1 MNASFKRS
9 LLAVAVMSAATT
21 AYAENKD
28 DTIVVTA
35 SGFAQEMRD
44 APASITVIT
53 KEQLQNKPAA
63 NLIDMV
69 KDVEGVS
76 VIGGSL
82 KPDISIRGLSGD
94 YTLIM
99 VDGRRQNSR
108 ESRPNGSGGYEAGF
122 IPPVEAIER
131 IEVIRGPMSSL
142 YGSDAM
148 GGVINIITKAVADE
162 WHGSMGM
169 GGIIQESKDY
179 GNSANTDFYVSG
191 PLIKD
196 KLGLQVYGGMNYRRE
211 DHLQEGTPRK
221 DDKNITAKLAFTPI
235 EGQKFLAEVGRST
248 QEHTSTPGKSIA
260 DSANFGTITNQAKDK
275 LETNNNRNHWALTWK
290 GDWDEINSELSVYQ
304 ENTIRKTRTGTREM
318 GNETWNMAYDHRQ
331 PEITN
336 TVVDGKVT
344 AFLPSN
350 ILTLGGQY
358 QYAKL
363 KDDSVTD
370 SISVPDGKGGTK
382 LQPVYASESVSV
394 DQKALFVEDE
404 FSVTDDLT
412 LTGGLRMND
421 HEFYGKHW
429 NPRAY
434 AVYKLT
440 DEITIKGGVAKA
452 FRAPTLRELSPN
464 FGTSTQGGNAV
475 MYGNRDLKPETSVTE
490 ELGIAYDHESGFSV
504 SATLFNTEFK
514 NKLTSYQDGTEKDPI
529 TGLNK
534 FVYDNVGKA
543 NIRGVEMASRIPVAE
558 KWNLNLNYTFTDSE
572 RKSDDEKLNGK
583 SLKGQPLEMTPR
595 HMANARLDWQYRPDM
610 NFYTQ
615 ASYTGK
621 QVWAAQ
627 RNGAKQPRERS
638 GITTLDL
645 GMTYQVMPNALLNL
659 AVLNIANEK
668 GDDIDTNGNWQIDE
682 GRRYWAN
689 LKLNF

>member
-9 LLAVAVMSAATT
+9 LLAVAVMSAATA

-196 KLGLQVYGGMNYRRE
+196 KLGLQVYGGLNYRRE
-211 DHLQEGTPRK
+211 DKLLEGTPRK
-221 DDKNITAKLAFTPI
+221 DDKNITAKLAFTPV

-248 QEHTSTPGKSIA
+248 QEHTSTPGKSI
-260 DSANFGTITNQAKDK
+260 D
-275 LETNNNRNHWALTWK
+275 ETTTRGGIVQKNNKSEVHNNRNHWALTWK
-290 GDWDEINSELSVYQ
+290 GDWDEINSEVSVYQ
-304 ENTIRKTRTGTREM
+304 ENTIRKTNTGK
-318 GNETWNMAYDHRQ
+318 WNKVSEDWVMAYEARQ
-331 PEITN
+331 PEVTN

-350 ILTLGGQY
+350 VLTVGGQY

-363 KDDSVTD
+363 KDDSVIKNKQT
-370 SISVPDGKGGTK
+370 VTEKMT
-382 LQPVYASESVSV
+382 AE
-394 DQKALFVEDE
+394 QKALFVEDE

-412 LTGGLRMND
+412 LTGGLRMDD

-464 FGTSTQGGNAV
+464 FGTSTQGGAAI

-490 ELGIAYDHESGFSV
+490 ELGIAYDHESGFSA

-514 NKLTSYQDGTEKDPI
+514 NKLTSYQVAGQTDPL
-529 TGLNK
+529 TGLNM
-534 FVYDNVGKA
+534 FIYDNVGKA

-595 HMANARLDWQYRPDM
+595 HMASARLDWQYRPDM

-615 ASYTGK
+615 ANYTGK

-645 GMTYQVMPNALLNL
+645 GMTYQVMPNALLNF

-668 GDDIDTNGNWQIDE
+668 GDDIETNGNWQIDE

>member
-1 MNASFKRS
+1 MHTSFKRS
-9 LLAVAVMSAATT
+9 LLAVAVITAATT
-21 AYAENKD
+21 AYAENKKE

-53 KEQLQNKPAA
+53 KEQLQNKPIS
-63 NLIDMV
+63 NLNDAV

-76 VIGGSL
+76 IIGGSM

-108 ESRPNGSGGYEAGF
+108 ESRPNGSGGYESGF

-148 GGVINIITKAVADE
+148 GGVINIITKAVSEE

-169 GGIIQESKDY
+169 GGILQESNEY

-211 DHLQEGTPRK
+211 DKLLEGTPRK
-221 DDKNITAKLAFTPI
+221 DDKNITAKLAFTPV
-235 EGQKFLAEVGRST
+235 EGQKFLAEMGRST
-248 QEHTSTPGKSIA
+248 QEHTSTPGKSI
-260 DSANFGTITNQAKDK
+260 DEFSIRGGLKQK
-275 LETNNNRNHWALTWK
+275 NNKSEVHNDRDHWALTWK
-290 GDWDEINSELSVYQ
+290 GDWDEINSDVSVYQ
-304 ENTIRKTRTGTREM
+304 ENTIRKTNTGKWEK
-318 GNETWNMAYDHRQ
+318 NSEIWEMAYDARR

-344 AFLPSN
+344 AFLPDN
-350 ILTLGGQY
+350 ILTVGGQY

-363 KDDSVTD
+363 KDDSV
-370 SISVPDGKGGTK
+370 IKGKKT
-382 LQPVYASESVSV
+382 VTETITA

-404 FSVTDDLT
+404 FSVTDSLT
-412 LTGGLRMND
+412 LTGGLRMDD

-452 FRAPTLRELSPN
+452 FRAPSLRELSPN
-464 FGTSTQGGNAV
+464 FGTSTQGGAAI

-490 ELGIAYDHESGFSV
+490 ELGIAYDHESGFSA

-514 NKLTSYQDGTEKDPI
+514 NKLTSYQVAGETDPL
-529 TGLNK
+529 TGLNM
-534 FVYDNVGKA
+534 FIYDNVGKA
-543 NIRGVEMASRIPVAE
+543 NIRGIEMATRIPVAQD
-558 KWNLNLNYTFTDSE
+558 WNLSMNYTFTDSE
-572 RKSDDEKLNGK
+572 RKSDDEKLNGQ

-595 HMANARLDWQYRPDM
+595 HAANANLDWQFRPDI
-610 NFYTQ
+610 NFYTR
-615 ASYTGK
+615 ANYTGK
-621 QVWAAQ
+621 QIWAAQ

-638 GITTLDL
+638 GITTMDL
-645 GMTYQVMPNALLNL
+645 GMTYKVMPNALLNL

-668 GDDIDTNGNWQIDE
+668 GDDIDVNGNWQIDE

-689 LKLNF
+689 LKINF

>member
-9 LLAVAVMSAATT
+9 LLAVAVMSAATA

-221 DDKNITAKLAFTPI
+221 DDKNITAKLAFTPV

-260 DSANFGTITNQAKDK
+260 DFSERGGLKQK
-275 LETNNNRNHWALTWK
+275 NNKSEVHNDRNHWALTWK
-290 GDWDEINSELSVYQ
+290 GDWDEINSEVSVYQ
-304 ENTIRKTRTGTREM
+304 ENTVRKTNTGKWNKV
-318 GNETWNMAYDHRQ
+318 NEDWVMAYDARH
-331 PEITN
+331 PEVTN

-350 ILTLGGQY
+350 VLTVGGQY

-363 KDDSVTD
+363 KDDSVIKNKQT
-370 SISVPDGKGGTK
+370 VTEKMT
-382 LQPVYASESVSV
+382 AE
-394 DQKALFVEDE
+394 QKALFVEDE

-412 LTGGLRMND
+412 LTGGLRMDD

-464 FGTSTQGGNAV
+464 FGTSTQGGAAI

-490 ELGIAYDHESGFSV
+490 ELGIAYDHESGFSA

-514 NKLTSYQDGTEKDPI
+514 NKLTSYQVAGQTDPL
-529 TGLNK
+529 TGLNM
-534 FVYDNVGKA
+534 FIYDNVGKA
-543 NIRGVEMASRIPVAE
+543 NIRGVEMASRIPVTE

-615 ASYTGK
+615 ANYTGK

-645 GMTYQVMPNALLNL
+645 GMTYQVMPNALLNF

-668 GDDIDTNGNWQIDE
+668 GDDIETNGNWQIDE

>member
-9 LLAVAVMSAATT
+9 LLAVAVMSAATA
-21 AYAENKD
+21 AYAENKE

-196 KLGLQVYGGMNYRRE
+196 KLGLQVYGGLNYRRE

-260 DSANFGTITNQAKDK
+260 DFSERGGLKQK
-275 LETNNNRNHWALTWK
+275 NNKSEVHNDRNHWALTWK
-290 GDWDEINSELSVYQ
+290 GDWDEINSEVSVYQ
-304 ENTIRKTRTGTREM
+304 ENTVRKTNTGKWNKV
-318 GNETWNMAYDHRQ
+318 NEDWVMAYDARR
-331 PEITN
+331 PEVTN

-350 ILTLGGQY
+350 VLTVGGQY

-363 KDDSVTD
+363 KDDSVIKNKQT
-370 SISVPDGKGGTK
+370 VTEKMT
-382 LQPVYASESVSV
+382 AE
-394 DQKALFVEDE
+394 QKALFVEDE

-412 LTGGLRMND
+412 LTGGLRMDD

-464 FGTSTQGGNAV
+464 FGTSTQGGAAI

-490 ELGIAYDHESGFSV
+490 ELGIAYDHESGFSA

-514 NKLTSYQDGTEKDPI
+514 NKLTSYQVAGQTDPL
-529 TGLNK
+529 TGLNM
-534 FVYDNVGKA
+534 FIYDNVGKA

-595 HMANARLDWQYRPDM
+595 HMANAKLDWQYRPDM

-615 ASYTGK
+615 ANYTGK

-638 GITTLDL
+638 GITTIDL
-645 GMTYQVMPNALLNL
+645 GMTYQVMPNALLNF

>member
-1 MNASFKRS
+1 MNVSFKRS
-9 LLAVAVMSAATT
+9 LLAVAVMSAATA

-196 KLGLQVYGGMNYRRE
+196 KLGLQVYGGLNYRRE

-221 DDKNITAKLAFTPI
+221 DDKNITAKLAFTPV

-260 DSANFGTITNQAKDK
+260 DFSERGGLKQK
-275 LETNNNRNHWALTWK
+275 NNKSEVHNDRNHWALTWK
-290 GDWDEINSELSVYQ
+290 GDWDEINSEVSVYQ
-304 ENTIRKTRTGTREM
+304 ENTIRKTNTGK
-318 GNETWNMAYDHRQ
+318 WNKVSEDWVMAYEARQ
-331 PEITN
+331 PEVTN

-350 ILTLGGQY
+350 ILTVGGQY

-363 KDDSVTD
+363 KDDSAIKNKQTVTEK
-370 SISVPDGKGGTK
+370 IT
-382 LQPVYASESVSV
+382 A

-412 LTGGLRMND
+412 LTGGLRMDD

-464 FGTSTQGGNAV
+464 FGTSTQGGAAI

-514 NKLTSYQDGTEKDPI
+514 NKLTSYQVAGQTDPL
-529 TGLNK
+529 TGLNM
-534 FVYDNVGKA
+534 FIYDNVGKA

-595 HMANARLDWQYRPDM
+595 HMANAKLDWQYRPDM
-610 NFYTQ
+610 SFYTQ
-615 ASYTGK
+615 ANYTGK

-645 GMTYQVMPNALLNL
+645 GMTYQVMPNALLNF

>member
-9 LLAVAVMSAATT
+9 LLAVAVMSAATA

-196 KLGLQVYGGMNYRRE
+196 KLGLQVYGGLNYRRE
-211 DHLQEGTPRK
+211 DKLLEGTPRK
-221 DDKNITAKLAFTPI
+221 DDKNITAKLAFTPV

-248 QEHTSTPGKSIA
+248 QEHTSTPGKSI
-260 DSANFGTITNQAKDK
+260 D
-275 LETNNNRNHWALTWK
+275 ETTTRGGIVQKNNKSEVHNNRNHWALTWK
-290 GDWDEINSELSVYQ
+290 GDWDEINSEVSVYQ
-304 ENTIRKTRTGTREM
+304 ENTIRKTNTGK
-318 GNETWNMAYDHRQ
+318 WNKVSEDWVMAYEARQ
-331 PEITN
+331 PEVTN

-350 ILTLGGQY
+350 VLTVGGQY

-363 KDDSVTD
+363 KDDSVIKNKQT
-370 SISVPDGKGGTK
+370 VTEKMT
-382 LQPVYASESVSV
+382 AE
-394 DQKALFVEDE
+394 QKALFVEDE

-412 LTGGLRMND
+412 LTGGLRMDD

-452 FRAPTLRELSPN
+452 FRAPALRELSPN
-464 FGTSTQGGNAV
+464 FGTSTQGGAAI

-490 ELGIAYDHESGFSV
+490 ELGIAYDHESGFSA

-514 NKLTSYQDGTEKDPI
+514 NKLTSYQVAGQTDPL
-529 TGLNK
+529 TGLNM
-534 FVYDNVGKA
+534 FIYDNVGKA

-615 ASYTGK
+615 ANYTGK

-645 GMTYQVMPNALLNL
+645 GMTYQVMPNALLNF

-668 GDDIDTNGNWQIDE
+668 GDDIETNGNWQIDE

>member
-9 LLAVAVMSAATT
+9 LLAVAVMSAATA

-196 KLGLQVYGGMNYRRE
+196 KLGLQVYGGLNYRRE

-221 DDKNITAKLAFTPI
+221 DDKNITAKLAFTPV

-260 DSANFGTITNQAKDK
+260 
-275 LETNNNRNHWALTWK
+275 ETTTRGGIVQKNNKSEVHNNRNHWALTWK
-290 GDWDEINSELSVYQ
+290 GDWDEINSEVSVYQ
-304 ENTIRKTRTGTREM
+304 ENTIRKTNTGK
-318 GNETWNMAYDHRQ
+318 WNKVSEDWVMAYEARQ
-331 PEITN
+331 PEVTN

-350 ILTLGGQY
+350 VLTVGGQY

-363 KDDSVTD
+363 KDDSVIKNKQT
-370 SISVPDGKGGTK
+370 VTEKMT
-382 LQPVYASESVSV
+382 AE
-394 DQKALFVEDE
+394 QKALFVEDE

-412 LTGGLRMND
+412 LTGGLRMDD

-464 FGTSTQGGNAV
+464 FGTSTQGGAAI

-490 ELGIAYDHESGFSV
+490 ELGIAYDHESGFSA

-514 NKLTSYQDGTEKDPI
+514 NKLTSYQVAGQTDPL
-529 TGLNK
+529 TGLNM
-534 FVYDNVGKA
+534 FIYDNVGKA

-615 ASYTGK
+615 ANYTGK

-645 GMTYQVMPNALLNL
+645 GMTYQVMPNALLNF

-668 GDDIDTNGNWQIDE
+668 GDDIETNGNWQIDE

>member
-9 LLAVAVMSAATT
+9 LLAVAVMSAAA
-21 AYAENKD
+21 AYAENKE

-196 KLGLQVYGGMNYRRE
+196 KLGLQVYGGLNYRRE

-221 DDKNITAKLAFTPI
+221 DDKNITAKLAFTPV

-260 DSANFGTITNQAKDK
+260 DFSERGGLKQK
-275 LETNNNRNHWALTWK
+275 NNKSEVHNDRNHWALTWK
-290 GDWDEINSELSVYQ
+290 GDWDEINSEVSVYQ
-304 ENTIRKTRTGTREM
+304 ENTVRKTNTGKWNKV
-318 GNETWNMAYDHRQ
+318 NEDWVMAYDARR
-331 PEITN
+331 PEVTN

-350 ILTLGGQY
+350 VLTVGGQY

-363 KDDSVTD
+363 KDDSAIKNKQTVTEK
-370 SISVPDGKGGTK
+370 IT
-382 LQPVYASESVSV
+382 A

-412 LTGGLRMND
+412 LTGGLRMDD

-452 FRAPTLRELSPN
+452 FRAPTLRELSPS
-464 FGTSTQGGNAV
+464 FGTSTQGGAAI

-490 ELGIAYDHESGFSV
+490 ELGIAYDHESGFSA

-514 NKLTSYQDGTEKDPI
+514 NKLTSYQVAGQTDPL
-529 TGLNK
+529 TGLNM
-534 FVYDNVGKA
+534 FIYDNVGKA

-595 HMANARLDWQYRPDM
+595 HMANAKLDWQYRPDM

-615 ASYTGK
+615 ANYTGK

-645 GMTYQVMPNALLNL
+645 GMTYQVMPNALLNF

>member
-1 MNASFKRS
+1 MHTSFKRS
-9 LLAVAVMSAATT
+9 LLAVAVITAATT
-21 AYAENKD
+21 AYAENKKE

-53 KEQLQNKPAA
+53 KEQLQNKPIS
-63 NLIDMV
+63 NLNDAV

-76 VIGGSL
+76 IIGGSM

-108 ESRPNGSGGYEAGF
+108 ESRPNGSGGYESGF

-148 GGVINIITKAVADE
+148 GGVINIITKAVSEE

-169 GGIIQESKDY
+169 GGILQESNEY

-211 DHLQEGTPRK
+211 DKLLEGTPRK
-221 DDKNITAKLAFTPI
+221 DDKNITAKLALTPV
-235 EGQKFLAEVGRST
+235 EGQQFLAEMGRST
-248 QEHTSTPGKSIA
+248 QEHTSTPGKSI
-260 DSANFGTITNQAKDK
+260 DEFSIRGGLTQK
-275 LETNNNRNHWALTWK
+275 NNKSEVHNDRDHWALTWK
-290 GDWDEINSELSVYQ
+290 GDWDEINSDVSVYQ
-304 ENTIRKTRTGTREM
+304 ENTTRKTNTGIWDKNSEI
-318 GNETWNMAYDHRQ
+318 WNMVYDTRR

-344 AFLPSN
+344 AFLPDN
-350 ILTLGGQY
+350 ILTVGGQY

-363 KDDSVTD
+363 KDDSV
-370 SISVPDGKGGTK
+370 IKGKKT
-382 LQPVYASESVSV
+382 VTETITA
-394 DQKALFVEDE
+394 DQKALFAEDE
-404 FSVTDDLT
+404 FSVTDSLT
-412 LTGGLRMND
+412 LTGGLRMDD

-452 FRAPTLRELSPN
+452 FRAPSLRELSPN
-464 FGTSTQGGNAV
+464 FGTSTQGGAAI

-490 ELGIAYDHESGFSV
+490 ELGIAYDHESGFSA

-514 NKLTSYQDGTEKDPI
+514 NKLTSYQVAGETDPL
-529 TGLNK
+529 TGLNM
-534 FVYDNVGKA
+534 FIYDNVGKA
-543 NIRGVEMASRIPVAE
+543 NIRGIEMATRIPLAQD
-558 KWNLNLNYTFTDSE
+558 WNLSMNYTFTDSE
-572 RKSDDEKLNGK
+572 RKSDDEKLNGQ

-595 HMANARLDWQYRPDM
+595 HAANANLDWQFRPDL
-610 NFYTQ
+610 NFYTR
-615 ASYTGK
+615 ANYTGK
-621 QVWAAQ
+621 QIWAAQ

-638 GITTLDL
+638 GITTMDL
-645 GMTYQVMPNALLNL
+645 GMTYKVMPNALLNL

-668 GDDIDTNGNWQIDE
+668 GDDIDVNGNWQIDE

-689 LKLNF
+689 LKINF

>member
-1 MNASFKRS
+1 MHTSFKRS
-9 LLAVAVMSAATT
+9 LLAVAVITAATT
-21 AYAENKD
+21 AYAENKKE

-53 KEQLQNKPAA
+53 KEQLQNKPIS
-63 NLIDMV
+63 NLNDAV

-76 VIGGSL
+76 IIGGSM

-108 ESRPNGSGGYEAGF
+108 ESRPNGSGGYESGF

-148 GGVINIITKAVADE
+148 GGVINIITKAVSEE

-169 GGIIQESKDY
+169 GGILQESNEY

-211 DHLQEGTPRK
+211 DKLLEGTPRR
-221 DDKNITAKLAFTPI
+221 DDKNITAKLAFTPV
-235 EGQKFLAEVGRST
+235 EGQKFLAEMGRST
-248 QEHTSTPGKSIA
+248 QEHTSTPGKSI
-260 DSANFGTITNQAKDK
+260 DEFSIRGGLKQK
-275 LETNNNRNHWALTWK
+275 NNKSEVHNDRDHWALTWK
-290 GDWDEINSELSVYQ
+290 GDWDEINSDVSVYQ
-304 ENTIRKTRTGTREM
+304 ENTIRKTNTGKWEK
-318 GNETWNMAYDHRQ
+318 NSEIWEMAYDARR

-344 AFLPSN
+344 AFLPDN
-350 ILTLGGQY
+350 ILTVGGQY

-363 KDDSVTD
+363 KDDSV
-370 SISVPDGKGGTK
+370 IKGKKT
-382 LQPVYASESVSV
+382 VTETITA

-404 FSVTDDLT
+404 FSVTDSLT
-412 LTGGLRMND
+412 LTGGLRMDD

-452 FRAPTLRELSPN
+452 FRAPSLRELSPN
-464 FGTSTQGGNAV
+464 FGTSTQGGAAI

-490 ELGIAYDHESGFSV
+490 ELGIAYDHESGFSA

-514 NKLTSYQDGTEKDPI
+514 NKLTSYQVAGETDPL
-529 TGLNK
+529 TGLNM
-534 FVYDNVGKA
+534 FIYDNVGKA
-543 NIRGVEMASRIPVAE
+543 NIRGIEMATRIPVAQD
-558 KWNLNLNYTFTDSE
+558 WNLSMNYTFTDSE
-572 RKSDDEKLNGK
+572 RKSDDEKLNGQ

-595 HMANARLDWQYRPDM
+595 HAANANLDWQFRPDI
-610 NFYTQ
+610 NFYTR
-615 ASYTGK
+615 ANYTGK
-621 QVWAAQ
+621 QIWAAQ

-638 GITTLDL
+638 GITTMDL
-645 GMTYQVMPNALLNL
+645 GMTYKVMPNALLNL

-668 GDDIDTNGNWQIDE
+668 GDDIDVNGNWQIDE

-689 LKLNF
+689 LKINF

>member
-9 LLAVAVMSAATT
+9 LLAVAVMSAATA

-94 YTLIM
+94 YTLIL

-196 KLGLQVYGGMNYRRE
+196 KLGLQVYGGLNYRRE
-211 DHLQEGTPRK
+211 DKLLEGTPRK

-248 QEHTSTPGKSIA
+248 QEHTSTPGKSI
-260 DSANFGTITNQAKDK
+260 D
-275 LETNNNRNHWALTWK
+275 ETTTRGGIVQKNNKSEVHNNRNHWALTWK
-290 GDWDEINSELSVYQ
+290 GDWDEINSEVSVYQ
-304 ENTIRKTRTGTREM
+304 ENTIRKTNTGK
-318 GNETWNMAYDHRQ
+318 WNKVSEDWVMAYEARQ
-331 PEITN
+331 PEVTN

-350 ILTLGGQY
+350 VLTVGGQY

-363 KDDSVTD
+363 KDDSVIKNKQT
-370 SISVPDGKGGTK
+370 VTEKMT
-382 LQPVYASESVSV
+382 AE
-394 DQKALFVEDE
+394 QKALFVEDE

-412 LTGGLRMND
+412 LTGGLRMDD

-464 FGTSTQGGNAV
+464 FGTSTQGGAAI

-490 ELGIAYDHESGFSV
+490 ELGIAYDHESGFSA

-514 NKLTSYQDGTEKDPI
+514 NKLTSYQVAGQTDPL
-529 TGLNK
+529 TGLNM
-534 FVYDNVGKA
+534 FIYDNVGKA

-615 ASYTGK
+615 ANYTGK

-645 GMTYQVMPNALLNL
+645 GMTYQVMPNALLNF

-668 GDDIDTNGNWQIDE
+668 GDDIETNGNWQIDE

>member
-9 LLAVAVMSAATT
+9 LLAVAVMSAATA

-169 GGIIQESKDY
+169 GAIIQESKDY

-196 KLGLQVYGGMNYRRE
+196 KLGLQVYGGLNYRRE
-211 DHLQEGTPRK
+211 DKLLEGTPRK

-248 QEHTSTPGKSIA
+248 QEHTSTPGKSI
-260 DSANFGTITNQAKDK
+260 D
-275 LETNNNRNHWALTWK
+275 ETTTRGGIVQKNNKSEVHNNRNHWALTWK
-290 GDWDEINSELSVYQ
+290 GDWDEINSEVSVYQ
-304 ENTIRKTRTGTREM
+304 ENTIRKTNTGK
-318 GNETWNMAYDHRQ
+318 WNKVSEDWVMAYEARQ
-331 PEITN
+331 PEVTN

-350 ILTLGGQY
+350 VLTVGGQY

-363 KDDSVTD
+363 KDDSVIKNKQT
-370 SISVPDGKGGTK
+370 VTEKMT
-382 LQPVYASESVSV
+382 AE
-394 DQKALFVEDE
+394 QKALFVEDE

-412 LTGGLRMND
+412 LTGGLRMDD

-464 FGTSTQGGNAV
+464 FGTSTQGGAAI

-490 ELGIAYDHESGFSV
+490 ELGIAYDHESGFSA

-514 NKLTSYQDGTEKDPI
+514 NKLTSYQVAGQTDPL
-529 TGLNK
+529 TGLNM
-534 FVYDNVGKA
+534 FIYDNVGKA

-615 ASYTGK
+615 ANYTGK

-645 GMTYQVMPNALLNL
+645 GMTYQVMPNALLNF

-668 GDDIDTNGNWQIDE
+668 GDDIETNGNWQIDE

>member
-9 LLAVAVMSAATT
+9 LLAVAVMSAATA

-82 KPDISIRGLSGD
+82 KPDISIRGLSRD

-196 KLGLQVYGGMNYRRE
+196 KLGLQVYGGLNYRRE
-211 DHLQEGTPRK
+211 DKLLEGTPRK

-248 QEHTSTPGKSIA
+248 QEHTSTPGKSI
-260 DSANFGTITNQAKDK
+260 D
-275 LETNNNRNHWALTWK
+275 ETTTRGGIVQKNNKSEVHNNRNHWALTWK
-290 GDWDEINSELSVYQ
+290 GDWDEINSEVSVYQ
-304 ENTIRKTRTGTREM
+304 ENTIRKTNTGK
-318 GNETWNMAYDHRQ
+318 WNKVSEDWVMAYEARQ
-331 PEITN
+331 PEVTN

-350 ILTLGGQY
+350 VLTVGGQY

-363 KDDSVTD
+363 KDDSVIKNKQT
-370 SISVPDGKGGTK
+370 VTEKMT
-382 LQPVYASESVSV
+382 AE
-394 DQKALFVEDE
+394 QKALFVEDE

-412 LTGGLRMND
+412 LTGGLRMDD

-464 FGTSTQGGNAV
+464 FGTSTQGGAAI

-490 ELGIAYDHESGFSV
+490 ELGIAYDHESGFSA

-514 NKLTSYQDGTEKDPI
+514 NKLTSYQVAGQTDPL
-529 TGLNK
+529 TGLNM
-534 FVYDNVGKA
+534 FIYDNVGKA

-615 ASYTGK
+615 ANYTGK

-645 GMTYQVMPNALLNL
+645 GMTYQVMPNALLNF

-668 GDDIDTNGNWQIDE
+668 GDDIETNGNWQIDE

>member
-1 MNASFKRS
+1 MNVSFKRS
-9 LLAVAVMSAATT
+9 LLAVAVMSAATA

-196 KLGLQVYGGMNYRRE
+196 KLGLQVYGGLNYRRE

-221 DDKNITAKLAFTPI
+221 DDKNITAKLAFTPV

-260 DSANFGTITNQAKDK
+260 DFSERGGLKQKNNKS
-275 LETNNNRNHWALTWK
+275 EVHNNRNHWALTWK
-290 GDWDEINSELSVYQ
+290 GDWDEINSEVSVYQ
-304 ENTIRKTRTGTREM
+304 ENTIRKTNTGK
-318 GNETWNMAYDHRQ
+318 WNKVSEDWVMAYEARQ
-331 PEITN
+331 PEVTN

-350 ILTLGGQY
+350 VLTVGGQY

-363 KDDSVTD
+363 KDDSVIKNKQT
-370 SISVPDGKGGTK
+370 VTEKMT
-382 LQPVYASESVSV
+382 A

-412 LTGGLRMND
+412 LTGGLRMDD

-464 FGTSTQGGNAV
+464 FGTSTQGGAAI

-514 NKLTSYQDGTEKDPI
+514 NKLTSYQVAGQTDPL
-529 TGLNK
+529 TGLNM
-534 FVYDNVGKA
+534 FIYDNVGKA

-595 HMANARLDWQYRPDM
+595 HMANAKLDWQYRPDM
-610 NFYTQ
+610 SFYTQ
-615 ASYTGK
+615 ANYTGK

-645 GMTYQVMPNALLNL
+645 GMTYQVMPNALLNF

>member
-9 LLAVAVMSAATT
+9 LLAVAVMSAATA

-108 ESRPNGSGGYEAGF
+108 ESRPNGSGGYEAGV

-196 KLGLQVYGGMNYRRE
+196 KLGLQVYGGLNYRRE
-211 DHLQEGTPRK
+211 DKLLEGTPRK

-248 QEHTSTPGKSIA
+248 QEHTSTPGKSI
-260 DSANFGTITNQAKDK
+260 D
-275 LETNNNRNHWALTWK
+275 ETTTRGGIVQKNNKSEVHNNRNHWALTWK
-290 GDWDEINSELSVYQ
+290 GDWDEINSEVSVYQ
-304 ENTIRKTRTGTREM
+304 ENTIRKTNTGK
-318 GNETWNMAYDHRQ
+318 WNKVSEDWVMAYEARQ
-331 PEITN
+331 PEVTN

-350 ILTLGGQY
+350 VLTVGGQY

-363 KDDSVTD
+363 KDDSVIKNKQT
-370 SISVPDGKGGTK
+370 VTEKMT
-382 LQPVYASESVSV
+382 AE
-394 DQKALFVEDE
+394 QKALFVEDE

-412 LTGGLRMND
+412 LTGGLRMDD

-464 FGTSTQGGNAV
+464 FGTSTQGGAAI

-490 ELGIAYDHESGFSV
+490 ELGIAYDHESGFSA

-514 NKLTSYQDGTEKDPI
+514 NKLTSYQVAGQTDPL
-529 TGLNK
+529 TGLNM
-534 FVYDNVGKA
+534 FIYDNVGKA

-615 ASYTGK
+615 ANYTGK

-645 GMTYQVMPNALLNL
+645 GMTYQVMPNALLNF

-668 GDDIDTNGNWQIDE
+668 GDDIETNGNWQIDE

>member
-9 LLAVAVMSAATT
+9 LLAVAVMSAATA

-196 KLGLQVYGGMNYRRE
+196 KLGLQVYGGLNYRRE

-221 DDKNITAKLAFTPI
+221 DDKNITAKLAFTPV

-260 DSANFGTITNQAKDK
+260 DFSERGGLKQK
-275 LETNNNRNHWALTWK
+275 NNKSEVHNDRNHWALTWK
-290 GDWDEINSELSVYQ
+290 GDWDEINSEVSVYQ
-304 ENTIRKTRTGTREM
+304 ENTVRKTNTGKWNKV
-318 GNETWNMAYDHRQ
+318 NEDWVMAYDARR
-331 PEITN
+331 PEVTN

-350 ILTLGGQY
+350 VLTVGGQY

-363 KDDSVTD
+363 KDDSAIKNKQTVTEK
-370 SISVPDGKGGTK
+370 IT
-382 LQPVYASESVSV
+382 A

-412 LTGGLRMND
+412 LTGGLRMDD

-452 FRAPTLRELSPN
+452 FRAPTLRELSPS
-464 FGTSTQGGNAV
+464 FGTSTQGGAAI

-490 ELGIAYDHESGFSV
+490 ELGIAYDHESGFSA

-514 NKLTSYQDGTEKDPI
+514 NKLTSYQVAGQTDPL
-529 TGLNK
+529 TGLNM
-534 FVYDNVGKA
+534 FIYDNVGKA

-595 HMANARLDWQYRPDM
+595 HMANAKLDWQYRPDM

-615 ASYTGK
+615 ANYTGK

-645 GMTYQVMPNALLNL
+645 GMTYQVMPNALLNF

>member
-9 LLAVAVMSAATT
+9 LLAVAVMSAATA

-211 DHLQEGTPRK
+211 DKLLEGTPRK
-221 DDKNITAKLAFTPI
+221 DDKNITAKLAFTPV

-248 QEHTSTPGKSIA
+248 QEHTSTPGKSI
-260 DSANFGTITNQAKDK
+260 D
-275 LETNNNRNHWALTWK
+275 ETATRGGIVQKNNKSEVHNNRNHWALTWK
-290 GDWDEINSELSVYQ
+290 GDWDEINSEVSVYQ
-304 ENTIRKTRTGTREM
+304 ENTIRKTNTGK
-318 GNETWNMAYDHRQ
+318 WNKVSEDWVMAYEARQ
-331 PEITN
+331 PEVTN

-350 ILTLGGQY
+350 VLTVGGQY

-363 KDDSVTD
+363 KDDSVIKNKQT
-370 SISVPDGKGGTK
+370 VTEKMT
-382 LQPVYASESVSV
+382 AE
-394 DQKALFVEDE
+394 QKALFVEDE

-412 LTGGLRMND
+412 LTGGLRMDD

-464 FGTSTQGGNAV
+464 FGTSTQGGAAI

-490 ELGIAYDHESGFSV
+490 ELGIAYDHESGFSA

-514 NKLTSYQDGTEKDPI
+514 NKLTSYQVAGQTDPL
-529 TGLNK
+529 TGLNM
-534 FVYDNVGKA
+534 FIYDNVGKA

-595 HMANARLDWQYRPDM
+595 HMANAKLDWQFRPDM

-615 ASYTGK
+615 ANYTGK

-645 GMTYQVMPNALLNL
+645 GMTYQVMPNALLNF

-668 GDDIDTNGNWQIDE
+668 GDDIETNGNWQIDE

>member
-9 LLAVAVMSAATT
+9 LLAVAVMSAATA

-196 KLGLQVYGGMNYRRE
+196 KLGLQVYGGLNYRRE
-211 DHLQEGTPRK
+211 DKLLEGTPRK
-221 DDKNITAKLAFTPI
+221 DDKNITAKLAFTPV

-248 QEHTSTPGKSIA
+248 QEHTSTLGKSI
-260 DSANFGTITNQAKDK
+260 D
-275 LETNNNRNHWALTWK
+275 ETTTRGGIVQKNNKSEVHNNRNHWALTWK
-290 GDWDEINSELSVYQ
+290 GDWDEINSEVSVYQ
-304 ENTIRKTRTGTREM
+304 ENTIRKTNTGK
-318 GNETWNMAYDHRQ
+318 WNKVSEDWVMAYEARQ
-331 PEITN
+331 PEVTN

-350 ILTLGGQY
+350 VLTVGGQY

-363 KDDSVTD
+363 KDDSVIKNKQT
-370 SISVPDGKGGTK
+370 VTEKMT
-382 LQPVYASESVSV
+382 AE
-394 DQKALFVEDE
+394 QKALFVEDE

-412 LTGGLRMND
+412 LTGGLRMDD

-464 FGTSTQGGNAV
+464 FGTSTQGGAAI

-490 ELGIAYDHESGFSV
+490 ELGIAYDHESGFSA

-514 NKLTSYQDGTEKDPI
+514 NKLTSYQVAGQTDPL
-529 TGLNK
+529 TGLNM
-534 FVYDNVGKA
+534 FIYDNVGKA

-615 ASYTGK
+615 ANYTGK

-645 GMTYQVMPNALLNL
+645 GMTYQVMPNALLNF

-668 GDDIDTNGNWQIDE
+668 GDDIETNGNWQIDE

>member
-9 LLAVAVMSAATT
+9 LLAVAVMSAATA

-108 ESRPNGSGGYEAGF
+108 ESRPNGSGGYEARF

-196 KLGLQVYGGMNYRRE
+196 KLGLQVYGGLNYRRE
-211 DHLQEGTPRK
+211 DKLLEGTPRK
-221 DDKNITAKLAFTPI
+221 DDKNITAKLAFTPV

-248 QEHTSTPGKSIA
+248 QEHTSTLGKSI
-260 DSANFGTITNQAKDK
+260 D
-275 LETNNNRNHWALTWK
+275 ETTTRGGIVQKNNKSEVHNNRNHWALTWK
-290 GDWDEINSELSVYQ
+290 GDWDEINSEVSVYQ
-304 ENTIRKTRTGTREM
+304 ENTIRKTNTGK
-318 GNETWNMAYDHRQ
+318 WNKVSEDWVMAYEARQ
-331 PEITN
+331 PEVTN

-350 ILTLGGQY
+350 VLTVGGQY

-363 KDDSVTD
+363 KDDSVIKNKQT
-370 SISVPDGKGGTK
+370 VTEKMT
-382 LQPVYASESVSV
+382 AE
-394 DQKALFVEDE
+394 QKALFVEDE

-412 LTGGLRMND
+412 LTGGLRMDD

-464 FGTSTQGGNAV
+464 FGTSTQGGAAI

-490 ELGIAYDHESGFSV
+490 ELGIAYDHESGFSA

-514 NKLTSYQDGTEKDPI
+514 NKLTSYQVAGQTDPL
-529 TGLNK
+529 TGLNM
-534 FVYDNVGKA
+534 FIYDNVGKA

-615 ASYTGK
+615 ANYTGK

-645 GMTYQVMPNALLNL
+645 GMTYQVMPNALLNF

-668 GDDIDTNGNWQIDE
+668 GDDIETNGNWQIDE

>member
-9 LLAVAVMSAATT
+9 LLAVAVMSAAA
-21 AYAENKD
+21 AYAENKE

-196 KLGLQVYGGMNYRRE
+196 KLGLQVYGGLNYRRE

-221 DDKNITAKLAFTPI
+221 DDKNITAKLAFTPV

-260 DSANFGTITNQAKDK
+260 DFSERGGLKQK
-275 LETNNNRNHWALTWK
+275 NNKSEVHNDRNHWALTWK
-290 GDWDEINSELSVYQ
+290 GDWDEINSEVSVYQ
-304 ENTIRKTRTGTREM
+304 ENTVRKTNTGKWNKV
-318 GNETWNMAYDHRQ
+318 NEDWVMAYDARR
-331 PEITN
+331 PEVTN

-350 ILTLGGQY
+350 VLTVGGQY

-363 KDDSVTD
+363 KDDSAIKNKQTVTEK
-370 SISVPDGKGGTK
+370 IT
-382 LQPVYASESVSV
+382 A

-412 LTGGLRMND
+412 LTGGLRMDD

-452 FRAPTLRELSPN
+452 FRAPTLRELSPS
-464 FGTSTQGGNAV
+464 FGTSTQGGAAI

-490 ELGIAYDHESGFSV
+490 ELGIAYDHESGFSA

-514 NKLTSYQDGTEKDPI
+514 NKLTSYQVAGQTDPL
-529 TGLNK
+529 TGLNM
-534 FVYDNVGKA
+534 FIYDNVGKA

-615 ASYTGK
+615 ANYTGK

-645 GMTYQVMPNALLNL
+645 GMTYQVMPNALLNF

>member
-9 LLAVAVMSAATT
+9 LLAVAVMSAATA

-196 KLGLQVYGGMNYRRE
+196 KLGLQVYGGLNYRRE
-211 DHLQEGTPRK
+211 DKLLEGTPRK
-221 DDKNITAKLAFTPI
+221 DDKNITAKLAFTPV

-248 QEHTSTPGKSIA
+248 QEHTSTPGKSI
-260 DSANFGTITNQAKDK
+260 D
-275 LETNNNRNHWALTWK
+275 ETTTRGGIVQKNNKSEVHNNRNHWALTWK
-290 GDWDEINSELSVYQ
+290 GDWDEINSEVSVYQ
-304 ENTIRKTRTGTREM
+304 ENTIRKTNTGK
-318 GNETWNMAYDHRQ
+318 WNKVSEDWVMAYEARQ
-331 PEITN
+331 PEVTN

-350 ILTLGGQY
+350 VLTVGGQY

-363 KDDSVTD
+363 KDDSVIKNKQT
-370 SISVPDGKGGTK
+370 VTEKMT
-382 LQPVYASESVSV
+382 AE
-394 DQKALFVEDE
+394 QKALFVEDE

-412 LTGGLRMND
+412 LTGGLRMDD

-452 FRAPTLRELSPN
+452 FRAPTLRELSSN
-464 FGTSTQGGNAV
+464 FGTSTQGGAAI

-490 ELGIAYDHESGFSV
+490 ELGIAYDHESGFSA

-514 NKLTSYQDGTEKDPI
+514 NKLTSYQVAGQTDPL
-529 TGLNK
+529 TGLNM
-534 FVYDNVGKA
+534 FIYDNVGKA

-615 ASYTGK
+615 ANYTGK

-645 GMTYQVMPNALLNL
+645 GMTYQVMPNALLNF

-668 GDDIDTNGNWQIDE
+668 GDDIETNGNWQIDE

>member
-1 MNASFKRS
+1 MHTSFKRS
-9 LLAVAVMSAATT
+9 LLAVAVITAATT
-21 AYAENKD
+21 AYAENKKE

-53 KEQLQNKPAA
+53 KEQLQNKPIS
-63 NLIDMV
+63 NLNDAV

-76 VIGGSL
+76 IIGGSM

-108 ESRPNGSGGYEAGF
+108 ESRPNGSGGYESGF

-148 GGVINIITKAVADE
+148 GGVINIITKAVSEE

-169 GGIIQESKDY
+169 GGILQESNEY

-211 DHLQEGTPRK
+211 DKLLEGTPRR
-221 DDKNITAKLAFTPI
+221 DDKNITAKLAFTPV
-235 EGQKFLAEVGRST
+235 EGQKFLAEMGRST
-248 QEHTSTPGKSIA
+248 QEHTSTPGKSI
-260 DSANFGTITNQAKDK
+260 DEFSIRDGKVQPNKK
-275 LETNNNRNHWALTWK
+275 SETHNDRNHWALTWK
-290 GDWDEINSELSVYQ
+290 GDFDEVNSELSVYQ
-304 ENTIRKTRTGTREM
+304 ENTVRKTRS
-318 GNETWNMAYDHRQ
+318 GNQAKDSEEWLMEYEARR

-336 TVVDGKVT
+336 TVVDGKIT

-350 ILTLGGQY
+350 ILTVGGQY

-363 KDDSVTD
+363 KDDSVID
-370 SISVPDGKGGTK
+370 SIIVPDGKGGTK
-382 LQPVYASESVSV
+382 LSPIYANEKVTAE
-394 DQKALFVEDE
+394 QKALFIENE
-404 FSVTDDLT
+404 YSMTDFLT
-412 LTGGLRMND
+412 LTGGLRMDD

-452 FRAPTLRELSPN
+452 FRAPSLRELSPN
-464 FGTSTQGGNAV
+464 FGTSTQGGAAI

-490 ELGIAYDHESGFSV
+490 ELGIAYDHESGFSA

-514 NKLTSYQDGTEKDPI
+514 NKLTSYRIAGETDPL
-529 TGLNK
+529 TGLNM
-534 FVYDNVGKA
+534 FIYDNVGKA
-543 NIRGVEMASRIPVAE
+543 NIRGIEMATRIPVAQD
-558 KWNLNLNYTFTDSE
+558 WNLSMNYTFTDSE
-572 RKSDDEKLNGK
+572 RKSDDEKLNGQ

-595 HMANARLDWQYRPDM
+595 HAANANLDWQFRPDI
-610 NFYTQ
+610 NFYTR
-615 ASYTGK
+615 ANYTGK
-621 QVWAAQ
+621 QIWAAQ

-638 GITTLDL
+638 GITTMDL
-645 GMTYQVMPNALLNL
+645 GMTYKVMPNALLNL

-668 GDDIDTNGNWQIDE
+668 GDDIDVNGNWQIDE

-689 LKLNF
+689 LKINF

>member
-9 LLAVAVMSAATT
+9 LLAVAVMSAATA

-196 KLGLQVYGGMNYRRE
+196 KLGLQVYGGLNYRRE
-211 DHLQEGTPRK
+211 DKLLEGTPRK
-221 DDKNITAKLAFTPI
+221 DDKNITAKLAFTPV

-248 QEHTSTPGKSIA
+248 QEHTST
-260 DSANFGTITNQAKDK
+260 
-275 LETNNNRNHWALTWK
+275 LE
-290 GDWDEINSELSVYQ
+290 
-304 ENTIRKTRTGTREM
+304 
-318 GNETWNMAYDHRQ
+318 
-331 PEITN
+331 
-336 TVVDGKVT
+336 
-344 AFLPSN
+344 
-350 ILTLGGQY
+350 
-358 QYAKL
+358 
-363 KDDSVTD
+363 
-370 SISVPDGKGGTK
+370 
-382 LQPVYASESVSV
+382 
-394 DQKALFVEDE
+394 
-404 FSVTDDLT
+404 
-412 LTGGLRMND
+412 
-421 HEFYGKHW
+421 
-429 NPRAY
+429 
-434 AVYKLT
+434 
-440 DEITIKGGVAKA
+440 
-452 FRAPTLRELSPN
+452 
-464 FGTSTQGGNAV
+464 
-475 MYGNRDLKPETSVTE
+475 
-490 ELGIAYDHESGFSV
+490 
-504 SATLFNTEFK
+504 
-514 NKLTSYQDGTEKDPI
+514 
-529 TGLNK
+529 
-534 FVYDNVGKA
+534 
-543 NIRGVEMASRIPVAE
+543 
-558 KWNLNLNYTFTDSE
+558 
-572 RKSDDEKLNGK
+572 
-583 SLKGQPLEMTPR
+583 
-595 HMANARLDWQYRPDM
+595 
-610 NFYTQ
+610 
-615 ASYTGK
+615 
-621 QVWAAQ
+621 
-627 RNGAKQPRERS
+627 
-638 GITTLDL
+638 
-645 GMTYQVMPNALLNL
+645 
-659 AVLNIANEK
+659 
-668 GDDIDTNGNWQIDE
+668 ID
-682 GRRYWAN
+682 
-689 LKLNF
+689 

>member
-1 MNASFKRS
+1 MNVSFKRS
-9 LLAVAVMSAATT
+9 LLAVAVMSAATA

-196 KLGLQVYGGMNYRRE
+196 KLGLQVYGGLNYRRE
-211 DHLQEGTPRK
+211 DKLLEGTPRK

-248 QEHTSTPGKSIA
+248 QEHTSTPGKSI
-260 DSANFGTITNQAKDK
+260 D
-275 LETNNNRNHWALTWK
+275 ETTTRGGIVQKNNKSEVHNNRNHWALTWK

-304 ENTIRKTRTGTREM
+304 ENTIRKTNTGK
-318 GNETWNMAYDHRQ
+318 WNKVSEDWVMAYEARQ
-331 PEITN
+331 PEVTN

-350 ILTLGGQY
+350 VLTVGGQY

-363 KDDSVTD
+363 KDDSVIKNKQT
-370 SISVPDGKGGTK
+370 VTEKMT
-382 LQPVYASESVSV
+382 AE
-394 DQKALFVEDE
+394 QKALFVEDE

-412 LTGGLRMND
+412 LTGGLRMDD

-464 FGTSTQGGNAV
+464 FGTSTQGGAAI
-475 MYGNRDLKPETSVTE
+475 MYGNSDLKPETSVTE

-514 NKLTSYQDGTEKDPI
+514 NKLTSYQVAGQTDPL
-529 TGLNK
+529 TGLNM
-534 FVYDNVGKA
+534 FIYDNVGKA

-595 HMANARLDWQYRPDM
+595 HMANAKLDWQYRPDM
-610 NFYTQ
+610 SFYTQ
-615 ASYTGK
+615 ANYTGK

-645 GMTYQVMPNALLNL
+645 GMTYQVMPNALLNF

>member
-9 LLAVAVMSAATT
+9 LLAVAVMSAATA

-211 DHLQEGTPRK
+211 DKLLEGTPRK

-248 QEHTSTPGKSIA
+248 QEHTSTPGKSI
-260 DSANFGTITNQAKDK
+260 D
-275 LETNNNRNHWALTWK
+275 ETTTRGGIVQKNNKSEVHNNRNHWALTWK
-290 GDWDEINSELSVYQ
+290 GDWDEINSEVSVYQ
-304 ENTIRKTRTGTREM
+304 ENTIRKTNTGK
-318 GNETWNMAYDHRQ
+318 WNKVSEDWVMAYEARQ
-331 PEITN
+331 PEVTN

-350 ILTLGGQY
+350 VLTVGGQY

-363 KDDSVTD
+363 KDDSVIKNKQT
-370 SISVPDGKGGTK
+370 VTEKMT
-382 LQPVYASESVSV
+382 AE
-394 DQKALFVEDE
+394 QKALFVEDE

-412 LTGGLRMND
+412 LTGGLRMDD

-464 FGTSTQGGNAV
+464 FGTSTQGGAAI
-475 MYGNRDLKPETSVTE
+475 MYGNSDLKPETSVTE
-490 ELGIAYDHESGFSV
+490 ELGIAYDHESGFSA

-514 NKLTSYQDGTEKDPI
+514 NKLTSYQVAGQTDPL
-529 TGLNK
+529 TGLNM
-534 FVYDNVGKA
+534 FIYDNVGKA

-615 ASYTGK
+615 ANYTGK

-645 GMTYQVMPNALLNL
+645 GMTYQVMPNALLNF

-668 GDDIDTNGNWQIDE
+668 GDDIETNGNWQIDE

>member
-9 LLAVAVMSAATT
+9 LLAVAVMSAATA

-196 KLGLQVYGGMNYRRE
+196 KLGLQVYGRLNYRRE
-211 DHLQEGTPRK
+211 DKLLEGTPRK

-248 QEHTSTPGKSIA
+248 QEHTSTPGKSI
-260 DSANFGTITNQAKDK
+260 D
-275 LETNNNRNHWALTWK
+275 ETTTRGGIVQKNNKSEVHNNRNHWALTWK
-290 GDWDEINSELSVYQ
+290 GDWDEINSEVSVYQ
-304 ENTIRKTRTGTREM
+304 ENTIRKTNTGK
-318 GNETWNMAYDHRQ
+318 WNKVSEDWVMAYEARQ
-331 PEITN
+331 PEVTN

-350 ILTLGGQY
+350 VLTVGGQY

-363 KDDSVTD
+363 KDDSVIKNKQT
-370 SISVPDGKGGTK
+370 VTEKMT
-382 LQPVYASESVSV
+382 AE
-394 DQKALFVEDE
+394 QKALFVEDE

-412 LTGGLRMND
+412 LTGGLRMDD

-464 FGTSTQGGNAV
+464 FGTSTQGGAAI

-490 ELGIAYDHESGFSV
+490 ELGIAYDHESGFSA

-514 NKLTSYQDGTEKDPI
+514 NKLTSYQVAGQTDPL
-529 TGLNK
+529 TGLNM
-534 FVYDNVGKA
+534 FIYDNVGKA

-615 ASYTGK
+615 ANYTGK

-645 GMTYQVMPNALLNL
+645 GMTYQVMPNALLNF

-668 GDDIDTNGNWQIDE
+668 GDDIETNGNWQIDE

>member
-9 LLAVAVMSAATT
+9 LLAVAVMSAATA

-196 KLGLQVYGGMNYRRE
+196 KLGLQVYGGLNYRRE
-211 DHLQEGTPRK
+211 DKLLEGTPRK

-248 QEHTSTPGKSIA
+248 QEHTSTPGKSI
-260 DSANFGTITNQAKDK
+260 D
-275 LETNNNRNHWALTWK
+275 ETTTRGGIVQKNNKSEVHNNRNHWALTWK
-290 GDWDEINSELSVYQ
+290 GDWDEINSEVSVYQ
-304 ENTIRKTRTGTREM
+304 ENTIRKTNTGK
-318 GNETWNMAYDHRQ
+318 WNKVSEDWVMAYEARQ
-331 PEITN
+331 PEVTN

-350 ILTLGGQY
+350 VLTVGGQY

-363 KDDSVTD
+363 KDDSVIKNKQT
-370 SISVPDGKGGTK
+370 VTEKMT
-382 LQPVYASESVSV
+382 AE
-394 DQKALFVEDE
+394 QKALFVEDE

-412 LTGGLRMND
+412 LTGGLRMDD

-464 FGTSTQGGNAV
+464 FGTSTQGGAAI

-490 ELGIAYDHESGFSV
+490 ELGIAYDHESGFSA

-514 NKLTSYQDGTEKDPI
+514 NKLTSYQVAGQTDPL
-529 TGLNK
+529 TGLNM
-534 FVYDNVGKA
+534 FIYDNVGKA

-583 SLKGQPLEMTPR
+583 SPKGQPLEMTPR

-615 ASYTGK
+615 ANYTGK

-645 GMTYQVMPNALLNL
+645 GMTYQVMPNALLNF

-668 GDDIDTNGNWQIDE
+668 GDDIETNGNWQIDE

>member
-9 LLAVAVMSAATT
+9 LLAVAVMSAAAA
-21 AYAENKD
+21 AYAENKE

-76 VIGGSL
+76 VIGGSM

-148 GGVINIITKAVADE
+148 GGVVNIITKAVADE

-196 KLGLQVYGGMNYRRE
+196 KLGLQVYGGLNYRRE

-221 DDKNITAKLAFTPI
+221 DDKNITAKLAFTPV

-260 DSANFGTITNQAKDK
+260 DFSERGGLKQK
-275 LETNNNRNHWALTWK
+275 NNKSEVHNDRNHWALTWK
-290 GDWDEINSELSVYQ
+290 GDWDEINSEVSVYQ
-304 ENTIRKTRTGTREM
+304 ENTVRKTNTGKWNKV
-318 GNETWNMAYDHRQ
+318 NEDWVMAYDARR
-331 PEITN
+331 PEVTN

-350 ILTLGGQY
+350 VLTVGGQY

-363 KDDSVTD
+363 KDDSAIKNKQTVTEK
-370 SISVPDGKGGTK
+370 IT
-382 LQPVYASESVSV
+382 A

-412 LTGGLRMND
+412 LTGGLRMDD

-452 FRAPTLRELSPN
+452 FRAPTLRELSPS
-464 FGTSTQGGNAV
+464 FGTSTQGGAAI

-490 ELGIAYDHESGFSV
+490 ELSIAYDHESGFSA

-514 NKLTSYQDGTEKDPI
+514 NKLTSYQVAGETDPL
-529 TGLNK
+529 TGLNM
-534 FVYDNVGKA
+534 FIYDNVGKA

-615 ASYTGK
+615 ANYTGK

-645 GMTYQVMPNALLNL
+645 GMTYQVMPNALLNF

>member
-9 LLAVAVMSAATT
+9 LLAVAVMSAATA

-196 KLGLQVYGGMNYRRE
+196 KLGLQVYGGLNYRRE

-260 DSANFGTITNQAKDK
+260 DFSERGGLKQK
-275 LETNNNRNHWALTWK
+275 NNKSEVHNDRNHWALTWK
-290 GDWDEINSELSVYQ
+290 GDWDEINSEVSVYQ
-304 ENTIRKTRTGTREM
+304 ENTVRKTNTGKWNKV
-318 GNETWNMAYDHRQ
+318 NEDWVMAYDARR
-331 PEITN
+331 PEVTN

-350 ILTLGGQY
+350 VLTVGGQY

-363 KDDSVTD
+363 KDDSVIKNKQT
-370 SISVPDGKGGTK
+370 VTEKMT
-382 LQPVYASESVSV
+382 AE
-394 DQKALFVEDE
+394 QKALFVEDE

-412 LTGGLRMND
+412 LTGGLRMDD

-464 FGTSTQGGNAV
+464 FGTSTQGGAAI

-490 ELGIAYDHESGFSV
+490 ELGIAYDHESGFSA

-514 NKLTSYQDGTEKDPI
+514 NKLTSYQVAGQTDPL
-529 TGLNK
+529 TGLNM
-534 FVYDNVGKA
+534 FIYDNVGKA

-595 HMANARLDWQYRPDM
+595 HMANAKLDWQYRPDM

-615 ASYTGK
+615 ANYTGK

-645 GMTYQVMPNALLNL
+645 GMTYQVMPNALLNF

>member
-1 MNASFKRS
+1 
-9 LLAVAVMSAATT
+9 
-21 AYAENKD
+21 
-28 DTIVVTA
+28 
-35 SGFAQEMRD
+35 
-44 APASITVIT
+44 
-53 KEQLQNKPAA
+53 
-63 NLIDMV
+63 
-69 KDVEGVS
+69 
-76 VIGGSL
+76 
-82 KPDISIRGLSGD
+82 
-94 YTLIM
+94 
-99 VDGRRQNSR
+99 
-108 ESRPNGSGGYEAGF
+108 
-122 IPPVEAIER
+122 
-131 IEVIRGPMSSL
+131 MSSL

-148 GGVINIITKAVADE
+148 GGVVNIITKAVADE

-196 KLGLQVYGGMNYRRE
+196 KLGLQVYGGLNYRRE

-221 DDKNITAKLAFTPI
+221 DDKNITAKLAFTPV

-260 DSANFGTITNQAKDK
+260 DFSERGGLKQK
-275 LETNNNRNHWALTWK
+275 NNKSEVHNDRNHWALTWK
-290 GDWDEINSELSVYQ
+290 GDWDEINSEVSVYQ
-304 ENTIRKTRTGTREM
+304 ENTVRKTNTGKWNKV
-318 GNETWNMAYDHRQ
+318 NEDWVMAYDARR
-331 PEITN
+331 PEVTN

-350 ILTLGGQY
+350 VLTVGGQY

-363 KDDSVTD
+363 KDDSAIKNKQTVTEK
-370 SISVPDGKGGTK
+370 IT
-382 LQPVYASESVSV
+382 A

-412 LTGGLRMND
+412 LTGGLRMDD

-452 FRAPTLRELSPN
+452 FRAPTLRELSPS
-464 FGTSTQGGNAV
+464 FGTSTQGGAAI

-490 ELGIAYDHESGFSV
+490 ELGIAYDHESGFSA

-514 NKLTSYQDGTEKDPI
+514 NKLTSYQVAGQTDPL
-529 TGLNK
+529 TGLNM
-534 FVYDNVGKA
+534 FIYDNVGKA

-595 HMANARLDWQYRPDM
+595 HMANAKLDWQYRPDM

-615 ASYTGK
+615 ANYTGK

-645 GMTYQVMPNALLNL
+645 GMTYQVMPNALLNF

>member
-9 LLAVAVMSAATT
+9 LLAVAVMSAAAA
-21 AYAENKD
+21 AYAENKE

-76 VIGGSL
+76 VIGGSM

-148 GGVINIITKAVADE
+148 GGVVNIITKAVADE

-196 KLGLQVYGGMNYRRE
+196 KLGLQVYGGLNYRRE

-221 DDKNITAKLAFTPI
+221 DDKNITAKLAFTPV

-260 DSANFGTITNQAKDK
+260 DFSERGGLKQK
-275 LETNNNRNHWALTWK
+275 NNKSEVHNDRNHWALTWK
-290 GDWDEINSELSVYQ
+290 GDWDEINSEVSVYQ
-304 ENTIRKTRTGTREM
+304 ENTVRKTNTGKWNKV
-318 GNETWNMAYDHRQ
+318 NEDWVMAYDARR
-331 PEITN
+331 PEVTN

-350 ILTLGGQY
+350 VLTVGGQY

-363 KDDSVTD
+363 KDDSAIKNKQTVTEK
-370 SISVPDGKGGTK
+370 IT
-382 LQPVYASESVSV
+382 A

-412 LTGGLRMND
+412 LTGGLRMDD

-452 FRAPTLRELSPN
+452 FRAPTLRELSPS
-464 FGTSTQGGNAV
+464 FGTSTQGGAAI

-490 ELGIAYDHESGFSV
+490 ELGIAYDHESGFSA

-514 NKLTSYQDGTEKDPI
+514 NKLTSYQVAGETDSL
-529 TGLNK
+529 TGLNM
-534 FVYDNVGKA
+534 FIYDNVGKA

-615 ASYTGK
+615 ANYTGK

-645 GMTYQVMPNALLNL
+645 GMTYQVMPNALLNF

>member
-9 LLAVAVMSAATT
+9 LLAVAVMSAATA

-211 DHLQEGTPRK
+211 DKLLEGTPRK

-248 QEHTSTPGKSIA
+248 QEHTSTPGKSI
-260 DSANFGTITNQAKDK
+260 D
-275 LETNNNRNHWALTWK
+275 ETTTRGGIVQKNNKSEVHNNRNHWALTWK
-290 GDWDEINSELSVYQ
+290 GDWDEINSEVSVYQ
-304 ENTIRKTRTGTREM
+304 ENTIRKTNTGK
-318 GNETWNMAYDHRQ
+318 WNKVSEDWVMAYEARQ
-331 PEITN
+331 PEVTN

-350 ILTLGGQY
+350 VLTVGGQY

-363 KDDSVTD
+363 KDDSVIKNKQT
-370 SISVPDGKGGTK
+370 VTEKMT
-382 LQPVYASESVSV
+382 AE
-394 DQKALFVEDE
+394 QKALFVEDE

-412 LTGGLRMND
+412 LTGGLRMDD

-464 FGTSTQGGNAV
+464 FGTSTQGGAAI

-490 ELGIAYDHESGFSV
+490 ELGIAYDHESGFSA

-514 NKLTSYQDGTEKDPI
+514 NKLTSYQVAGQTDPL
-529 TGLNK
+529 TGLNM
-534 FVYDNVGKA
+534 FIYDNVGKA

-615 ASYTGK
+615 ANYTGK

>member
-9 LLAVAVMSAATT
+9 LLAVAVMSAAAA
-21 AYAENKD
+21 AYAENKE

-196 KLGLQVYGGMNYRRE
+196 KLGLQVYGGLNYRRE

-221 DDKNITAKLAFTPI
+221 DDKNITAKLAFTPV

-260 DSANFGTITNQAKDK
+260 DFSERGGLKQK
-275 LETNNNRNHWALTWK
+275 NNKSEVHNDRNHWALTWK
-290 GDWDEINSELSVYQ
+290 GDWDEINSEVSVYQ
-304 ENTIRKTRTGTREM
+304 ENTVRKTNTGKWNKV
-318 GNETWNMAYDHRQ
+318 NEDWVMAYDARR

-350 ILTLGGQY
+350 VLTVGGQY

-363 KDDSVTD
+363 KDDSAIKNKQTVTEK
-370 SISVPDGKGGTK
+370 IT
-382 LQPVYASESVSV
+382 A

-412 LTGGLRMND
+412 LTGGLRMDD

-452 FRAPTLRELSPN
+452 FRAPTLRELSPS
-464 FGTSTQGGNAV
+464 FGTSTQGGAAI

-490 ELGIAYDHESGFSV
+490 ELGIAYDHESGFSA

-514 NKLTSYQDGTEKDPI
+514 NKLTSYQLAGQTDPL
-529 TGLNK
+529 TGLNM
-534 FVYDNVGKA
+534 FIYDNVGKA

-615 ASYTGK
+615 ANYTGK

-627 RNGAKQPRERS
+627 RNGASQPRERS

-645 GMTYQVMPNALLNL
+645 GMTYQVMPNALLNF

>member
-9 LLAVAVMSAATT
+9 LLAVAVMSAATA

-260 DSANFGTITNQAKDK
+260 DFSERGGLKQK
-275 LETNNNRNHWALTWK
+275 NNKSEVHNDRNHWALTWK
-290 GDWDEINSELSVYQ
+290 GDWDEINSEVSVYQ
-304 ENTIRKTRTGTREM
+304 ENTIRKTNTGK
-318 GNETWNMAYDHRQ
+318 WNKVSEDWVMAYEARQ
-331 PEITN
+331 PEVTN

-350 ILTLGGQY
+350 ILTVGGQY

-363 KDDSVTD
+363 KDDSAIKNKQTVTEK
-370 SISVPDGKGGTK
+370 IT
-382 LQPVYASESVSV
+382 A

-412 LTGGLRMND
+412 LTGGLRMDD

-452 FRAPTLRELSPN
+452 FRAPTLRELSPG
-464 FGTSTQGGNAV
+464 FGTLTQGGAAI

-490 ELGIAYDHESGFSV
+490 ELGIAYDHESGFSA

-514 NKLTSYQDGTEKDPI
+514 NKLTSYQVAGQADPL
-529 TGLNK
+529 TGLNM
-534 FVYDNVGKA
+534 FIYDNVGKA

-615 ASYTGK
+615 ANYTGK

-645 GMTYQVMPNALLNL
+645 GMTY
-659 AVLNIANEK
+659 
-668 GDDIDTNGNWQIDE
+668 
-682 GRRYWAN
+682 
-689 LKLNF
+689 

>member
-9 LLAVAVMSAATT
+9 LLAVAVMSAAAA
-21 AYAENKD
+21 AYAENKE

-196 KLGLQVYGGMNYRRE
+196 KLGLQVYGGLNYRRE

-221 DDKNITAKLAFTPI
+221 DDKNITAKLAFTPV

-260 DSANFGTITNQAKDK
+260 DFSERGGLKQK
-275 LETNNNRNHWALTWK
+275 NNKSEVHNDRNHWALTWK
-290 GDWDEINSELSVYQ
+290 GDWDEINSEVSVYQ
-304 ENTIRKTRTGTREM
+304 ENTVRKTNTGKWNKV
-318 GNETWNMAYDHRQ
+318 NEDWVMAYDARR
-331 PEITN
+331 PEVTN

-350 ILTLGGQY
+350 VLTVGGQY

-363 KDDSVTD
+363 KDDSAIKNKQTVTEK
-370 SISVPDGKGGTK
+370 IT
-382 LQPVYASESVSV
+382 A

-412 LTGGLRMND
+412 LTGGLRMDD

-452 FRAPTLRELSPN
+452 FRAPTLRELSPS
-464 FGTSTQGGNAV
+464 FGTSTQGGAAI

-490 ELGIAYDHESGFSV
+490 ELGIAYDHESGFSA

-514 NKLTSYQDGTEKDPI
+514 NKLTSYQVAGETDPL
-529 TGLNK
+529 TGLNM
-534 FVYDNVGKA
+534 FIYDNVGKA

-615 ASYTGK
+615 ANYTGK

-645 GMTYQVMPNALLNL
+645 GMTYQVMPNALLNF

>member
-9 LLAVAVMSAATT
+9 LLAVAVMSAVTA

-211 DHLQEGTPRK
+211 DKLLEGTPRK

-248 QEHTSTPGKSIA
+248 QEHTSTPGKSI
-260 DSANFGTITNQAKDK
+260 D
-275 LETNNNRNHWALTWK
+275 ETTTRGGIVQKNNKSEVHNNRNHWALTWK
-290 GDWDEINSELSVYQ
+290 GDWDEINSEVSVYQ
-304 ENTIRKTRTGTREM
+304 ENTIRKTNTGK
-318 GNETWNMAYDHRQ
+318 WNKVSEDWVMAYEARQ
-331 PEITN
+331 PEVTN

-350 ILTLGGQY
+350 VLTVGGQY

-363 KDDSVTD
+363 KDDSVIKNKQT
-370 SISVPDGKGGTK
+370 VTEKMT
-382 LQPVYASESVSV
+382 AE
-394 DQKALFVEDE
+394 QKALFVEDE

-412 LTGGLRMND
+412 LTGGLRMDD

-464 FGTSTQGGNAV
+464 FGTSTQGGAAI

-490 ELGIAYDHESGFSV
+490 ELGIAYDHESGFSA

-514 NKLTSYQDGTEKDPI
+514 NKLTSYQVAGQTDPL
-529 TGLNK
+529 TGLNM
-534 FVYDNVGKA
+534 FIYDNVGKA

-615 ASYTGK
+615 ANYTGK

-645 GMTYQVMPNALLNL
+645 GMTYQVMPNALLNF

-668 GDDIDTNGNWQIDE
+668 GDDIETNGNWQIDE

>member
-9 LLAVAVMSAATT
+9 LLAVAVMSAAAA
-21 AYAENKD
+21 AYAENKE

-76 VIGGSL
+76 VIGGSM

-148 GGVINIITKAVADE
+148 GGVVNIITKAVADE

-196 KLGLQVYGGMNYRRE
+196 KLGLQVYGGLNYRRE

-221 DDKNITAKLAFTPI
+221 DDKNITAKLAFTPV

-260 DSANFGTITNQAKDK
+260 DFSERGGLKQK
-275 LETNNNRNHWALTWK
+275 NNKSEVHNDRNHWALTWK
-290 GDWDEINSELSVYQ
+290 GDWDEINSEVSVYQ
-304 ENTIRKTRTGTREM
+304 ENTVRKTNTGKWNKV
-318 GNETWNMAYDHRQ
+318 NEDWVMAYDARR
-331 PEITN
+331 PEVTN

-350 ILTLGGQY
+350 VLTVGGQY

-363 KDDSVTD
+363 KDDSAIKNKQTVTEK
-370 SISVPDGKGGTK
+370 IT
-382 LQPVYASESVSV
+382 A

-412 LTGGLRMND
+412 LTGGLRMDD

-452 FRAPTLRELSPN
+452 FRAPTLRELSPS
-464 FGTSTQGGNAV
+464 FGTSTQGGAAI

-490 ELGIAYDHESGFSV
+490 ELGIAYDHESGFSA

-514 NKLTSYQDGTEKDPI
+514 NKLTSYQLAGQTDPL
-529 TGLNK
+529 TGLNM
-534 FVYDNVGKA
+534 FIYDNVGKA

-615 ASYTGK
+615 ANYTGK

-627 RNGAKQPRERS
+627 RNGASQPRERS

-645 GMTYQVMPNALLNL
+645 GMTYQVMPNALLNF

>member
-1 MNASFKRS
+1 MHTSFKRS
-9 LLAVAVMSAATT
+9 LLAVAVMTAATT
-21 AYAENKD
+21 AYAENKKE

-53 KEQLQNKPAA
+53 KEQLQNKPIS
-63 NLIDMV
+63 NLNDAV

-76 VIGGSL
+76 IIGGSM

-108 ESRPNGSGGYEAGF
+108 ESRPNGSGGYESGF

-148 GGVINIITKAVADE
+148 GGVINIITKSVAEE

-169 GGIIQESKDY
+169 GGILQESNEY

-211 DHLQEGTPRK
+211 DKLLEGTPRR
-221 DDKNITAKLAFTPI
+221 DDKNITAKLAFTPV
-235 EGQKFLAEVGRST
+235 EGQKFLAEMGRST
-248 QEHTSTPGKSIA
+248 QEHTSTPGKSIDDYA
-260 DSANFGTITNQAKDK
+260 IRGGLKQK
-275 LETNNNRNHWALTWK
+275 NNKSEVHNDRNHWALTWK
-290 GDWDEINSELSVYQ
+290 GDWDEINSDVSVYQ
-304 ENTIRKTRTGTREM
+304 ENTIRKTNTGKWEKTSEI
-318 GNETWNMAYDHRQ
+318 WNMAYDARQ

-344 AFLPSN
+344 AFLPDN
-350 ILTLGGQY
+350 ILTVGGQY

-363 KDDSVTD
+363 KDDSAIKGKKTVTET
-370 SISVPDGKGGTK
+370 IT
-382 LQPVYASESVSV
+382 A

-404 FSVTDDLT
+404 FSVTDSLT
-412 LTGGLRMND
+412 LTGGLRMDD

-452 FRAPTLRELSPN
+452 FRAPSLRELSPN
-464 FGTSTQGGNAV
+464 FGTSTQGGAAI

-490 ELGIAYDHESGFSV
+490 ELGIAYDHESGFSA

-514 NKLTSYQDGTEKDPI
+514 NKLTSYQVAGETDPL
-529 TGLNK
+529 TGLNM
-534 FVYDNVGKA
+534 FIYDNVGKA
-543 NIRGVEMASRIPVAE
+543 NIRGVEMATRIPVAQD
-558 KWNLNLNYTFTDSE
+558 WNLGMNYTFTDSE
-572 RKSDDEKLNGK
+572 RKSDDEKLNGQ

-595 HMANARLDWQYRPDM
+595 HAANANLDWQFRPDL
-610 NFYTQ
+610 NFYTR
-615 ASYTGK
+615 ANYTGK
-621 QVWAAQ
+621 QIWAAQ

-638 GITTLDL
+638 GITTMDL
-645 GMTYQVMPNALLNL
+645 GLTYKVMPNALLNL

-668 GDDIDTNGNWQIDE
+668 GDDINKDGNWQIDE

-689 LKLNF
+689 LKINF

>member
-9 LLAVAVMSAATT
+9 LLAVAVMSAAA
-21 AYAENKD
+21 AYAENKE

-76 VIGGSL
+76 VIGGSM

-148 GGVINIITKAVADE
+148 GGVVNIITKAVADE

-196 KLGLQVYGGMNYRRE
+196 KLGLQVYGGLNYRRE

-260 DSANFGTITNQAKDK
+260 DFSERGGLKQK
-275 LETNNNRNHWALTWK
+275 NNKSEVHNDRNHWALTWK
-290 GDWDEINSELSVYQ
+290 GDWDEINSEVSVYQ
-304 ENTIRKTRTGTREM
+304 ENTVRKTNTGKWNKV
-318 GNETWNMAYDHRQ
+318 NEDWVMAYDARR
-331 PEITN
+331 PEVTN

-350 ILTLGGQY
+350 VLTVGGQY

-363 KDDSVTD
+363 KDDSAIKNKQTVTEK
-370 SISVPDGKGGTK
+370 IT
-382 LQPVYASESVSV
+382 A

-412 LTGGLRMND
+412 LTGGLRMDD

-452 FRAPTLRELSPN
+452 FRAPTLRELSPS
-464 FGTSTQGGNAV
+464 FGTSTQGGAAI

-490 ELGIAYDHESGFSV
+490 ELGIAYDHESGFSA

-514 NKLTSYQDGTEKDPI
+514 NKLTSYQVAGQTDPL
-529 TGLNK
+529 TGLNM
-534 FVYDNVGKA
+534 FIYDNVGKA

-615 ASYTGK
+615 ANYTGK

-645 GMTYQVMPNALLNL
+645 GMTYQVMPNALLNF